1 VTKSLELFDLS
12 GKTAIV
18 TGGGSGIG
26 RQMAEGL
33 AEAGANLVLCA
44 RRVERCE
51 AAAEELS
58 KLGVRTLALA
68 CDVRDPEQV
77 SAVVAR
83 AREELGGVDVLVKTR
98 APSGAR
104 PLRTCLWRAGKRSW
118 TSTSPG
124 CSCSRRQ
131 RAAR

>member
-1 VTKSLELFDLS
+1 VRSLELFGLF

-51 AAAEELS
+51 AAAEELQ
-58 KLGVRTLALA
+58 LLAEAELADGAIRDGPLLVVGAARLAL
-68 CDVRDPEQV
+68 D
-77 SAVVAR
+77 
-83 AREELGGVDVLVKTR
+83 LV
-98 APSGAR
+98 R
-104 PLRTCLWRAGKRSW
+104 PLRAHLGELALGPSPRQLVGRRSGLRQVQLGTGAPE
-118 TSTSPG
+118 TSDRGRFTGPT
-124 CSCSRRQ
+124 
-131 RAAR
+131 